1 MNIGTGEDALK
12 QSISHLRSMT
22 KRRLIDRIVKRQQE
36 MAAQF
41 LNAKKTLH
49 QQEDPPFLSDLSD
62 LFDIRLWRMTAFES
76 DKSQGFEEALNA
88 MAEKLK
94 KENSVAFYADLHVND
109 VLAEFNEVARAIHAQ
124 MQLDDGVLAKAQAE
138 HHIIDQW
145 KCVMIRCP
153 VITEAEFPNWIRL
166 VKRAA
171 AAPNA
176 QTGTERANSKY
187 AIAKTKLQCFQSDE
201 VTQARVCIQENG
213 PPLSMFK
220 PQPVR
225 KLWLREGHKNAEM
238 VMHLEKSVV
247 LERRRRDDA
256 KNYISKIFL

>member
-88 MAEKLK
+88 I
-94 KENSVAFYADLHVND
+94 
-109 VLAEFNEVARAIHAQ
+109 AR
-124 MQLDDGVLAKAQAE
+124 
-138 HHIIDQW
+138 
-145 KCVMIRCP
+145 
-153 VITEAEFPNWIRL
+153 NWR
-166 VKRAA
+166 KRAHF
-171 AAPNA
+171 
-176 QTGTERANSKY
+176 
-187 AIAKTKLQCFQSDE
+187 KL
-201 VTQARVCIQENG
+201 
-213 PPLSMFK
+213 LSI
-220 PQPVR
+220 
-225 KLWLREGHKNAEM
+225 H
-238 VMHLEKSVV
+238 
-247 LERRRRDDA
+247 
-256 KNYISKIFL
+256 